1 MNQYVEFERL
11 LYTTNIRSTCS
22 KDTAKERI
30 KLLQE
35 WILTHVPNH
44 LYRFRSNNDRA
55 IKAFQNDEI
64 WGSTLLEF
72 NDPYE
77 CVPFYNSELLEKS
90 LENNLSIEHILEQI
104 TWLKNGNLPQELTSV
119 FAPGILEKIISS
131 IPEVLDKKAL
141 QKDCEILKKQ
151 IWSFFLNQF
160 KEISSQFFQGILI
173 AEAQRHIACFSEKND
188 SSLMW
193 GHYANGHRGFC
204 LEYDFKSILKP
215 CNGGC
220 TDVRECNNFMITPTI
235 APVIYSKTR
244 FDATSHLFTIM
255 QAEMISKTR
264 IPMGLVY
271 EDTLLISK
279 CLLTKSSDWAYEKEW
294 RLFSPPSIST
304 DPIPSHTV
312 IFSARP
318 TALYIGARSSAEQA
332 QMLSD
337 ICRERNIPC
346 YKMIQNY
353 LGDDFKLFSI
363 PYDEYQKNALQID
376 KESCAFKCEKG

>member
-1 MNQYVEFERL
+1 MAQNWKPPSRIDERS
-11 LYTTNIRSTCS
+11 RSGHS
-22 KDTAKERI
+22 
-30 KLLQE
+30 
-35 WILTHVPNH
+35 
-44 LYRFRSNNDRA
+44 
-55 IKAFQNDEI
+55 
-64 WGSTLLEF
+64 G
-72 NDPYE
+72 
-77 CVPFYNSELLEKS
+77 
-90 LENNLSIEHILEQI
+90 
-104 TWLKNGNLPQELTSV
+104 
-119 FAPGILEKIISS
+119 KIVSS

-151 IWSFFLNQF
+151 IWSVFLNQF

-255 QAEMISKTR
+255 QAEMISKTG

-312 IFSARP
+312 ILSARP
-318 TALYIGARSSAEQA
+318 TALYIGARSSTEQA

-353 LGDDFKLFSI
+353 LGDDFKLFFI
-363 PYDEYQKNALQID
+363 PYDDYQKNALQID